1 MFECYNVKKLLA
13 DGDGMVFTLTKE
25 YKGTAQLVPFNKAL
39 FLAKNSLLLIKFIS
53 MKFFLTSKFI
63 IFFVLLTA
71 CSSSQKKTDNI
82 ENKSIIQK
90 TTIQRIYELK
100 AAGYDIVDYHAHLKG
115 GLTMEELLD
124 HSKKTGIGY
133 GVAFNAGI
141 GFPITDDASLMENYQ
156 KYKDYPVYMAMQA
169 EGREWVNMFSR
180 ESIGTFDYVFTD
192 AMTWTDRKG
201 RRMRLWMPEE
211 VFVDDKDDF
220 MEQLVAKIVEVME
233 KEPID
238 MYVNST
244 FLPDLLQAEYGALW
258 TEERMDKVIRAAVE
272 NDIAIEINARY
283 KIPSATFI
291 KRAKKAGVKFS
302 MGTNNADRELGTLD
316 YAIDMIEECNL
327 KPGDF
332 FMPER

>member
-1 MFECYNVKKLLA
+1 MQNY
-13 DGDGMVFTLTKE
+13 
-25 YKGTAQLVPFNKAL
+25 QLFGL
-39 FLAKNSLLLIKFIS
+39 IISIFLIS
-53 MKFFLTSKFI
+53 G
-63 IFFVLLTA
+63 
-71 CSSSQKKTDNI
+71 CSSGNKVT
-82 ENKSIIQK
+82 ENKRKDSASQNSS
-90 TTIQRIYELK
+90 IQRISELK
-100 AAGYDIVDYHAHLKG
+100 AAGYNIVDYHAHLKG

-124 HSKKTGIGY
+124 HSKKTGIRY

-141 GFPITDDASLMENYQ
+141 GFPITDDTSLMENYQ

-169 EGREWVNMFSR
+169 EGREWVNMFSK
-180 ESIGTFDYVFTD
+180 ESISTFDYVFTD

-238 MYVNST
+238 IYVNST
-244 FLPDLLQAEYGALW
+244 FLPDVLQADYDALW
-258 TEERMDKVIRAAVE
+258 TEERMDKVIHAAAK
-272 NDIAIEINARY
+272 NNIAIEINARY

-316 YAIDMIEECNL
+316 YAIEMIAECGL

-332 FMPER
+332 FEPQKK

>member
-1 MFECYNVKKLLA
+1 MRNYLLSIPIT
-13 DGDGMVFTLTKE
+13 FF
-25 YKGTAQLVPFNKAL
+25 YILVG
-39 FLAKNSLLLIKFIS
+39 
-53 MKFFLTSKFI
+53 
-63 IFFVLLTA
+63 
-71 CSSSQKKTDNI
+71 CSS
-82 ENKSIIQK
+82 ENKVTENKGKDSASQGSS
-90 TTIQRIYELK
+90 IQRISELK

-141 GFPITDDASLMENYQ
+141 GFPITDDTSLMENYQ

-169 EGREWVNMFSR
+169 EGREWVNMFSK

-192 AMTWTDRKG
+192 AMTWTDHKG

-238 MYVNST
+238 IYVNST
-244 FLPDLLQAEYGALW
+244 FLPDVLQADYHALW
-258 TEERMDKVIRAAVE
+258 TEERMDKVIHAAAK
-272 NDIAIEINARY
+272 NNIAIEINARY

-316 YAIDMIEECNL
+316 YAIEMIAKCGL

-332 FMPER
+332 FKPQKK